1 MNSLPIPSGVAHVSL
16 KLRHSSDFGASHP
29 HLVEPDL
36 FQAIVTREKEID
48 GRLVP
53 QVEYIVEYIVE
64 SLDERV
70 VRRAL
75 KRAGYPST
83 KSAVPVVR

>member
-16 KLRHSSDFGASHP
+16 KLRHSSDFGARHP

-53 QVEYIVEYIVE
+53 QVEYIVE

-75 KRAGYPST
+75 KRAGCPST